1 MYDQETKS
9 LWHNLTG
16 EPVVGPLTYSDI
28 KLAVLPVVITT
39 WEDWLRKHPD
49 TVVLD
54 INTGFERDYTPGK
67 PYGNYF
73 ASPDTMFPV
82 SPRDRRLLPK
92 AYVFAL
98 QLKGQAKAYPLEIL
112 GKKMVV
118 NDTMAGV
125 NLTVIANA
133 RTRTAR
139 AYERG
144 QYTFVPGSTPAS
156 VKDKTTSEIW
166 QIREE
171 YLFNPETGE
180 RLPRLGGHISYWF
193 GWYAFYPN
201 TEVYNPSKNP

>member
-16 EPVVGPLTYSDI
+16 EPVVGSLAQSGI
-28 KLAVLPVVITT
+28 KLPVLPVAITS
-39 WEDWLRKHPD
+39 WEDWLRQHPD

-54 INTGFERDYTPGK
+54 IDTGFERDYTPGK

-92 AYVFAL
+92 SYVFAL

-112 GKKMVV
+112 GKKRVV
-118 NDTMAGV
+118 NDTLAGV
-125 NLTVIANA
+125 NLTITANGT
-133 RTRTAR
+133 TRTAR
-139 AYERG
+139 AYERHDHS
-144 QYTFVPGSTPAS
+144 FVLGSTPAS
-156 VKDKTTSEIW
+156 VVEQTTGEVW
-166 QIREE
+166 QVREE
-171 YLFNPETGE
+171 HLLNPRSAE
-180 RLPRLGGHISYWF
+180 RLRRLAGHISYWF

-201 TEVYNPSKNP
+201 TKVYTSGDDS